1 VRRSPFSIWGNL
13 FLFKSGG
20 VEMCDNLVVLP
31 NYTRSASMLVAKNS
45 DRPAYESQPLVY
57 NQRKSYI
64 NHDMVPLAYIEIPQV
79 EETYLTIGSSPF
91 WCWGY
96 EQGMNEYGVAIG
108 NEAIF
113 TKDLRDSAVNPD
125 KQKGILG
132 MELVR
137 LGLERGK
144 TAKGALEAIT
154 ELVEEYGQ
162 WGTAVVGEEK
172 PYNNSFLIADSKEA
186 WVLETIDHQWAAR
199 RIQDNF
205 HSISNEMSIR
215 QEWDLCSEHFLEKA
229 VNAGWIEGDGNFDAA
244 YAYTD
249 FTNPLQVSHIRV
261 QRTMQLLS
269 EKSGQVD
276 VNWIKRIL
284 RDHYEDTF
292 LEGPFFNAALPDF
305 QTICMHSSPAN
316 FTWGI
321 TASSTIFELP
331 KDEWHLPLIWWSPA
345 TPCTGLYLPIFLC
358 EQDFPELL
366 SNAGTVRVKTV
377 NPTLSAHDQS
387 TENSYWWKFRDL
399 LDELKGNENG
409 TLFSKNKE
417 IARKVFDPLE
427 QKWLT
432 LIRDIE
438 EEAALLNKTGKRKE
452 AIGLVTAFT
461 NECLKEA
468 LEAIEEVRVQINSVM
483 LSS

>member
-1 VRRSPFSIWGNL
+1 
-13 FLFKSGG
+13 
-20 VEMCDNLVVLP
+20 MCDNLVVLP
-31 NYTRSASMLVAKNS
+31 DFTRSASMLVAKNS

-57 NQRKSYI
+57 NQRKSYKSKT
-64 NHDMVPLAYIEIPQV
+64 MLPLAYIEIAQV
-79 EETYLTIGSSPF
+79 EETFLTVGSSPY

-113 TKDLRDSAVNPD
+113 TKDLKESASDPG

-144 TAKGALEAIT
+144 TAKGALKVIT
-154 ELVEEYGQ
+154 QLVEEYGQ

-186 WVLETIDHQWAAR
+186 WVLETVDHQWAAIK
-199 RIQDNF
+199 IQEKF

-215 QEWDLCSEHFLEKA
+215 QNWDVMSEKFIENA
-229 VNAGWIEGDGNFDAA
+229 VEAGWIGRGENFDAA

-249 FTNPLQVSHIRV
+249 FTNALQVSHIRV
-261 QRTMQLLS
+261 QRTKQLLT

-345 TPCTGLYLPIFLC
+345 TPCTGLYLPIFMC
-358 EQDFPELL
+358 EQSFPELL
-366 SNAGTVRVKTV
+366 SNAGTVRVKSV
-377 NPTLSAHDQS
+377 NPTKSAQDQS
-387 TENSYWWKFRDL
+387 TEDSYWWKFRDL

-409 TLFSKNKE
+409 TLYSKNKE
-417 IARKVFDPLE
+417 IARKVFGPLE

-438 EEAALLNKTGKRKE
+438 EEAAILHKAGKRKE
-452 AIGLVTAFT
+452 AISLVTSFS

-468 LEAIEEVRVQINSVM
+468 VEAIEEVRKQINSV
-483 LSS
+483 LSY

>member
-1 VRRSPFSIWGNL
+1 
-13 FLFKSGG
+13 
-20 VEMCDNLVVLP
+20 MCDNLVVLP
-31 NYTRSASMLVAKNS
+31 DYTCSATMLVAKNS

-57 NQRKSYI
+57 NQRKSYK
-64 NHDMVPLAYIEIPQV
+64 NNDVLLPLAYVKIPQV

-96 EQGMNEYGVAIG
+96 EQGINEYGVAIG

-113 TKDLRDSAVNPD
+113 TKDLKESAADPN

-144 TAKGALEAIT
+144 TAKSALEVIT
-154 ELVEEYGQ
+154 NLVEQYGQ
-162 WGTAVVGEEK
+162 WGTAVVGAEK

-186 WVLETIDHQWAAR
+186 WVLETVDRQWAAR
-199 RIQDNF
+199 KIQDKF

-215 QEWDLCSEHFLEKA
+215 QQWDLTSEHFIERA
-229 VNAGWIEGDGNFDAA
+229 VEAGWIRGNENFDAA

-249 FTNPLQVSHIRV
+249 FTNALQVSHIRV
-261 QRTMQLLS
+261 QRTKQLLT

-276 VNWIKRIL
+276 VDWIKRIL

-331 KDEWHLPLIWWSPA
+331 KDEWHFPLIWWSPA
-345 TPCTGLYLPIFLC
+345 TPCTGLYLPIFMC
-358 EQDFPELL
+358 EQEFPTLL
-366 SNAGTVRVKTV
+366 SNAGTVRVKSID
-377 NPTLSAHDQS
+377 PTKSAHDQS
-387 TENSYWWKFRDL
+387 SEDSYWWKFRDL

-409 TLFSKNKE
+409 TLYSKNKE

-427 QKWLT
+427 HKWLT

-438 EEAALLNKTGKRKE
+438 EEAALLHKAGKRKE
-452 AIGLVTAFT
+452 AIGLVTSFST
-461 NECLKEA
+461 ECVKEA
-468 LEAIEEVRVQINSVM
+468 VEAIEEVRKLIHSLV
-483 LSS
+483 LS

>member
-1 VRRSPFSIWGNL
+1 
-13 FLFKSGG
+13 
-20 VEMCDNLVVLP
+20 
-31 NYTRSASMLVAKNS
+31 
-45 DRPAYESQPLVY
+45 
-57 NQRKSYI
+57 
-64 NHDMVPLAYIEIPQV
+64 
-79 EETYLTIGSSPF
+79 
-91 WCWGY
+91 
-96 EQGMNEYGVAIG
+96 MNEYGVAIG

-113 TKDLRDSAVNPD
+113 TKDLKVSASDPG

-144 TAKGALEAIT
+144 TAKGALEVIT
-154 ELVEEYGQ
+154 QLVEEYGQ

-186 WVLETIDHQWAAR
+186 WVLETVDHQWAAMK
-199 RIQDNF
+199 IKEKF

-215 QEWDLCSEHFLEKA
+215 QKWDLTSEKFIENA
-229 VNAGWIEGDGNFDAA
+229 VEAGWIGPGENFDAA

-249 FTNPLQVSHIRV
+249 FTNALQVSHIRV
-261 QRTMQLLS
+261 QRTKQLLA

-276 VNWIKRIL
+276 VNWIQRIL

-345 TPCTGLYLPIFLC
+345 TPCTGLYLPIFMC
-358 EQDFPELL
+358 EQSFPELL
-366 SNAGTVRVKTV
+366 SNAGTVRVKSV
-377 NPTLSAHDQS
+377 NPTKSAQDQS
-387 TENSYWWKFRDL
+387 TEDSYWWKFRDL

-409 TLFSKNKE
+409 TLYSKNKE
-417 IARKVFDPLE
+417 IARKVFGPLE

-438 EEAALLNKTGKRKE
+438 EKASLLHKAGKRKE
-452 AIGLVTAFT
+452 AISLVTSFS

-468 LEAIEEVRVQINSVM
+468 VEAIEEVRKQINLV
-483 LSS
+483 LSY